1 MLSAKY
7 PTRYRRKLIS
17 SFTREPEVS
26 IARNDLA
33 DNFFRGRCVGLFG
46 HDAGSGVSG
55 KSSGI
60 DLAVETG
67 SADAISRNG
76 QRRVD
81 CADDSGRRRMRS
93 GSNRARQKR
102 RMVTPSRD
110 RCPGRESHRRFAKR
124 LAAQRSQNTDRS
136 AVRWIYDRV
145 TGEEEIF
152 ERPLSRQRFHLY
164 RVAGGDFVR
173 RCTTTSISAVCGNMS
188 SGVTES
194 MVN

>member
-67 SADAISRNG
+67 SACPVSGDRS
-76 QRRVD
+76 RRVD
-81 CADDSGRRRMRS
+81 RGV
-93 GSNRARQKR
+93 GTRA
-102 RMVTPSRD
+102 
-110 RCPGRESHRRFAKR
+110 C
-124 LAAQRSQNTDRS
+124 S
-136 AVRWIYDRV
+136 AIVF
-145 TGEEEIF
+145 TNKFGAL
-152 ERPLSRQRFHLY
+152 P
-164 RVAGGDFVR
+164 
-173 RCTTTSISAVCGNMS
+173 M
-188 SGVTES
+188 
-194 MVN
+194 